1 MLARLELKLNNEN
14 LIHRQMVSAFHGV
27 LMNFLSQDYADEL
40 HISKLH
46 PYAQHLEKH
55 GENWYWII
63 TALNEET
70 IDKMLK
76 SSIINQTEFVLE
88 KHKINMQILEKN
100 YYELSDEKLADS
112 FYNDLASKYIT
123 LQFVTPTAFKQ
134 NGRYVNYPDIR
145 AIYSGLMNRYDS
157 VNETESMCDDDTL
170 EQLVEKT
177 VISRYD
183 LHSTVFCLEGVRIPS
198 FLGKITLR
206 IDGSQTMRN
215 FAKMLFQFGTFSGV
229 GIKTSLGM
237 GAIKLIEERVENN
250 ER

>member
-1 MLARLELKLNNEN
+1 MLARLELKLKSDNCIN
-14 LIHRQMVSAFHGV
+14 RQMISSFHGA
-27 LMNFLSQDYADEL
+27 LMELLPDDYADEL
-40 HISKLH
+40 HLSKLH
-46 PYAQHLEKH
+46 PYAQHLEKR
-55 GENWYWII
+55 GDDWYWII

-70 IDKMLK
+70 ADKMLK
-76 SSIINQTEFVLE
+76 NKLIGQNEFVLK
-88 KHKINMQILEKN
+88 KHDFTVQVLGKS
-100 YYELSDEKLADS
+100 YYELTDEKLADA
-112 FYNDLASKYIT
+112 FYNGQSSKYIT

-134 NGRYVNYPDIR
+134 NGRYINFPDVR
-145 AIYSGLMNRYDS
+145 AMYSGLMKRYDS
-157 VNETESMCDDDTL
+157 VNESESMCDEDTL

-206 IDGSQTMRN
+206 IDGSQTMLN
-215 FAKMLFQFGTFSGV
+215 FARMLFQFGTFSGV

-237 GAIKLIEERVENN
+237 GAIRLVEERTANN